1 MSNLQSRLEGNS
13 ASVWTHIIRQLSICS
28 REMRRQLSHVSVSFG
43 VSDTEVLLLASL
55 ASGGPAGLAQTQLA
69 TSVGLSPGQVSGLVE
84 RLQACGW
91 IALAPVATDR
101 RRHAWRLT
109 ASGTELVHQVWQA
122 FGNEAARWDR
132 QLAADQ
138 RQLLGTALNQLS
150 FAVLPEQTRRR
161 SAKKS
166 PMAEAH
172 ADPSDGPN
180 GANAPTAVHAHPP
193 NGASCANDI
202 PPSGKEAA

>member
-1 MSNLQSRLEGNS
+1 FPPEFFSTEVSNTISRCVSPRRVRCSFGGNRSGGLPDSGGGMSNLQSRLEGNS

-132 QLAADQ
+132 
-138 RQLLGTALNQLS
+138 
-150 FAVLPEQTRRR
+150 
-161 SAKKS
+161 
-166 PMAEAH
+166 
-172 ADPSDGPN
+172 
-180 GANAPTAVHAHPP
+180 
-193 NGASCANDI
+193 
-202 PPSGKEAA
+202 